1 VGLVTDDKFAEFLR
15 QAARDYNVPPEPPR
29 EEMWEAIAEA
39 RAARRRAPGT
49 PITPLRRVKV
59 WLRTGAAIAA
69 ILLIGVAIGRFSAKD
84 PQMLGDRQSSARAS
98 GGDSRQGLSDSA
110 PGTGAR
116 VVATAPPAAESSAM
130 RSGHPLSAGGT
141 RAADRYAL
149 RRPSGEAG
157 EGMARSGGTY
167 RAATLQH
174 LMQAEVL
181 LTSFRAESQSGVVDT
196 QVASWARD
204 LLSTTR
210 LLIDSP
216 AAADPQLRRLLDDL
230 EIVLAQI
237 AQLPTQRARGERG
250 EIDLIDEAVEQRD
263 VIARLRTA
271 LPAGRRSSG
280 T

>member
-1 VGLVTDDKFAEFLR
+1 MTDDRFEDFLR
-15 QAARDYNVPPEPPR
+15 QAARDYNAPPEPPR
-29 EEMWEAIAEA
+29 EEMWEVIAAA
-39 RAARRRAPGT
+39 RAARVPASVT
-49 PITPLRRVKV
+49 PITPLRRGRA
-59 WLRTGAAIAA
+59 WLRSGAAIAA
-69 ILLIGVAIGRFSAKD
+69 ILLIGVAIGRFSMRGRPDIVGAAH
-84 PQMLGDRQSSARAS
+84 PASERVSGDDSLRGATDLLPDGSRSLAS
-98 GGDSRQGLSDSA
+98 G
-110 PGTGAR
+110 
-116 VVATAPPAAESSAM
+116 PPVAESSA
-130 RSGHPLSAGGT
+130 T
-141 RAADRYAL
+141 RASGSALPRAARAPERYAAV
-149 RRPSGEAG
+149 RAPAGAPGGAAG
-157 EGMARSGGTY
+157 EGARAGGTY

-181 LTSFRAESQSGVVDT
+181 LTSFRAESQSGVVDA
-196 QVASWARD
+196 QVATWARD

-237 AQLPTQRARGERG
+237 AQLPAQRARGEM
-250 EIDLIDEAVEQRD
+250 DLIDEAVEQRD